1 MSSRFYRSFEEFARE
16 EIRPMT
22 RANWSVDD
30 LDIDSNLG
38 GEDFSF
44 AESDDDDADEE

>member
-1 MSSRFYRSFEEFARE
+1 MSRFYGSFEEFARE

-30 LDIDSNLG
+30 LDIDADLSTEELNFES
-38 GEDFSF
+38 ED
-44 AESDDDDADEE
+44 EDYEDD